1 MKDILEFHAVLND
14 DGSLDT
20 TYLVQCQA
28 STLIKVVRELFSELL
43 RPLFEPT
50 RGPENHFKV
59 LLGTLITL
67 IDTAIPEEEEKNDNR
82 DE

>member
-1 MKDILEFHAVLND
+1 MKEVLEFHAVLND

-28 STLIKVVRELFSELL
+28 STLIKVVRELISELL
-43 RPLFEPT
+43 KPLFGPA
-50 RGPENHFKV
+50 RGPEDRFK
-59 LLGTLITL
+59 LLLDTLITL

-82 DE
+82 E